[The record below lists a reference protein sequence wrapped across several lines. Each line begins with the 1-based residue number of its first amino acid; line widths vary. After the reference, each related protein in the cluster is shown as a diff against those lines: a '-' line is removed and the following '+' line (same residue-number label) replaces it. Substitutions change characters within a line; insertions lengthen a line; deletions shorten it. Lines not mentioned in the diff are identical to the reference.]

1 MSVTE
6 NYLLEANLED
16 LVHGLVTGESV
27 LEPGTRDNERI
38 WRSDFSKTSLL
49 STYFLLL
56 RSLYFKLLDKE
67 GRRVARSM
75 LEQVETGLQ
84 NSPDDLCY

>member
-1 MSVTE
+1 MTE

-38 WRSDFSKTSLL
+38 WRS
-49 STYFLLL
+49 
-56 RSLYFKLLDKE
+56 LYFKLLDKE

-75 LEQVETGLQ
+75 LQQVEIGLE
-84 NSPDDLCY
+84 NSPDDLCYI

>member
-38 WRSDFSKTSLL
+38 WRSDFSQTSLL
-49 STYFLLL
+49 SISFCSQVTLFQTS
-56 RSLYFKLLDKE
+56 RQRGAEGGQKHVRTSGNWSAKL
-67 GRRVARSM
+67 S
-75 LEQVETGLQ
+75 
-84 NSPDDLCY
+84 